1 MEKKFTVVHRKQ
13 QGRELRGQGLVAQ
26 SSDSLQPHRQT
37 IDNSLPGSSVHRILQ
52 ARMLEWIA
60 MPFSR
65 GSPALQADSL
75 PPEPPR
81 KSIRGHPCQQ
91 YCGNPA
97 CADRKDGRGLWLVEK
112 HTAVWAAMLSYV

>member
-26 SSDSLQPHRQT
+26 SCPTLCNP

-65 GSPALQADSL
+65 GSPALQTDSL

-81 KSIRGHPCQQ
+81 KSITGDPCQQ
-91 YCGNPA
+91 YCGSPA
-97 CADRKDGRGLWLVEK
+97 YADRKDGRGLWLVEK
-112 HTAVWAAMLSYV
+112 HTTVWAAMLSYM